1 MNLREQSNEA
11 LIWYHHDELLL
22 LHRGEVPFGK
32 LFTKNA
38 QDSLN
43 KYGIVESIRLNGL
56 KVKRLTE
63 YARDVMGLE

>member
-11 LIWYHHDELLL
+11 LIWYHHDELIK
-22 LHRGEVPFGK
+22 LHHGGRFCD

-56 KVKRLTE
+56 KAKRLTE
-63 YARDVMGLE
+63 YTRDVMGIE